1 MILSSDNIS
10 NKLLN
15 IINSTPIFDLHTH
28 LFPPKHEGYFLLGF
42 KSLLNYHYLIA
53 ELLTATNI
61 DASVFY
67 SYNDEK
73 KASLIWNELFEKRTP
88 VSEACA
94 GVLSILKE
102 LNIEINN
109 KSFLSICDEY
119 DRKIQSDKNILD
131 LSNVSSLVMTNNPF
145 DLYEWSLFNTN
156 NWDKKIYLASLRLD
170 DLILDYEEALKKA
183 KDQTSNQENTIVTY
197 LEKCFSQSNPVYA
210 AISLNLET
218 FDTIFEDSFWKDILV
233 WLENK
238 NLPLSLMLGVKRAVN
253 KDFGLA
259 GDGIGDI
266 NLKELSNLCNSFPKN
281 KFLVTCLSLNDQHEL
296 TVLAR
301 KHPNLRI
308 FVFWW
313 FMNQPTIIKQILKMR
328 IDMLGFSFIPQHSD
342 ARVSDQ
348 LIYKWNHFKK
358 ILHPILLEYY
368 QELLDKNF
376 PISENILQRDIDN
389 LLSGNAKKY
398 LGITQQTLKDY

>member
-15 IINSTPIFDLHTH
+15 IINSAPVFDLHTH

-42 KSLLNYHYLIA
+42 KNLLNYHYLIA

-61 DASVFY
+61 DASTFY

-73 KASLIWNELFEKRTP
+73 KASIIWNELFEKRTP

-119 DRKIQSDKNILD
+119 DKKIQSDKNIFE

-145 DLYEWSLFNTN
+145 DLDEWSLFNTN
-156 NWDKKIYLASLRLD
+156 DWDKKIYLSSLRLD
-170 DLILDYEEALKKA
+170 DLILEYEETLKKA
-183 KDQTSNQENTIVTY
+183 KDQISNQDNIIVTY
-197 LEKCFSQSNPVYA
+197 LEKCYSQSNPVYA
-210 AISLNLET
+210 AVSLNLET
-218 FDTIFEDSFWKDILV
+218 FHKIFHDSLWKDILV

-266 NLKELSNLCNSFPKN
+266 NLKELSNLCNLFPKN

-301 KHPNLRI
+301 KHPNLKI
-308 FVFWW
+308 FGFWW

-348 LIYKWNHFKK
+348 LIYKWSHFKK

-368 QELLDKNF
+368 QDLLDKNF

-389 LLSGNAKKY
+389 LLSLNAKKY
-398 LGITQQTLKDY
+398 LGIK

>member
-10 NKLLN
+10 NKLHN

-42 KSLLNYHYLIA
+42 KNLLNYHYLIA

-61 DASVFY
+61 DASTFY
-67 SYNDEK
+67 SFNDEK

-119 DRKIQSDKNILD
+119 DKKIQSDKNIFE

-145 DLYEWSLFNTN
+145 DLDEWSLFNTN
-156 NWDKKIYLASLRLD
+156 DWDKKIYLASLRLD
-170 DLILDYEEALKKA
+170 DLILDYDETLKKA
-183 KDQTSNQENTIVTY
+183 KDQTSNQENTIVNY
-197 LEKCFSQSNPVYA
+197 LEKCYSQSNPVYA

-218 FDTIFEDSFWKDILV
+218 FNRILEDSMWRNILV
-233 WLENK
+233 WLESK
-238 NLPLSLMLGVKRAVN
+238 KLPLSLMLGVKRAVN

-259 GDGIGDI
+259 GDGIGEI

-308 FVFWW
+308 FGFWW

-368 QELLDKNF
+368 QDLLDKNF

-398 LGITQQTLKDY
+398 LGIT

>member
-1 MILSSDNIS
+1 MNLSSDNIS
-10 NKLLN
+10 DKLLN
-15 IINSTPIFDLHTH
+15 IINNTPIFDLHTH
-28 LFPPKHEGYFLLGF
+28 LFPPQHESYFLLGF
-42 KSLLNYHYLIA
+42 KNLLNYHYLIA

-61 DASVFY
+61 NASTFY

-88 VSEACA
+88 VSEACS

-102 LNIEINN
+102 LKIELNK

-119 DRKIQSDKNILD
+119 DNKIQSDKKIFD

-145 DLYEWSLFNTN
+145 DLDEWSLFNN
-156 NWDKKIYLASLRLD
+156 SDWDKKIYLASLRLD
-170 DLILDYEEALKKA
+170 DLILNYEETFKKA
-183 KDQTSNQENTIVTY
+183 KDQTSNQEKSTIIAY
-197 LEKCFSQSNPVYA
+197 LEKCYFQSNPVYA
-210 AISLNLET
+210 AVSLNLAT
-218 FDTIFEDSFWKDILV
+218 FNKILDDSMWRDILV

-238 NLPLSLMLGVKRAVN
+238 NLPLSLMLGVRRAVN

-266 NLKELSNLCNSFPKN
+266 NLKELSTLCTSFPRN

-308 FVFWW
+308 FGFWW

-368 QELLDKNF
+368 QDLLDKNF
-376 PISENILQRDIDN
+376 PISENILQRDINN
-389 LLSGNAKKY
+389 LLSGNAKNY
-398 LGITQQTLKDY
+398 LGIT

>member
-1 MILSSDNIS
+1 MILSSDIIS

-15 IINSTPIFDLHTH
+15 IINSTQIFDLHTH

-42 KSLLNYHYLIA
+42 KNLLNYHYLIA
-53 ELLTATNI
+53 ELLTTTNI
-61 DASVFY
+61 DASTFY

-73 KASLIWNELFEKRTP
+73 KASLIWNKLFEKRTP

-119 DRKIQSDKNILD
+119 DNKIQSDKNILD
-131 LSNVSSLVMTNNPF
+131 LSKVSSLVMTNNPF
-145 DLYEWSLFNTN
+145 DLDEWSLFNN
-156 NWDKKIYLASLRLD
+156 GDWDKKIYLSSLRLD

-183 KDQTSNQENTIVTY
+183 KDQTSNHEKNTIVNY
-197 LEKCFSQSNPVYA
+197 LEKCYSQSNPVYA
-210 AISLNLET
+210 AVSLNLET
-218 FDTIFEDSFWKDILV
+218 FHTIFEETIWKDILV
-233 WLENK
+233 WLKNK

-259 GDGIGDI
+259 GDGIGNI
-266 NLKELSNLCNSFPKN
+266 NLKELSNLCNLFPKN

-308 FVFWW
+308 FGFWW

-368 QELLDKNF
+368 QDLLDKNF
-376 PISENILQRDIDN
+376 PISENILQRDINN
-389 LLSGNAKKY
+389 LLSGNAKNY
-398 LGITQQTLKDY
+398 LGIT

>member
-145 DLYEWSLFNTN
+145 DLDEWSLFNN
-156 NWDKKIYLASLRLD
+156 SDWDKKIYLASLRLD
-170 DLILDYEEALKKA
+170 DLILDYEETFKKA
-183 KDQTSNQENTIVTY
+183 KDQISNQEKSTIIAY
-197 LEKCFSQSNPVYA
+197 LEKCYLQSNPVYA
-210 AISLNLET
+210 AVSLNLAT
-218 FDTIFEDSFWKDILV
+218 FNKILDDSMWREILV
-233 WLENK
+233 WLESK
-238 NLPLSLMLGVKRAVN
+238 NLPLSLMLGVRRAVN

-308 FVFWW
+308 FGFWW
-313 FMNQPTIIKQILKMR
+313 FMNQPSNR
-328 IDMLGFSFIPQHSD
+328 FF
-342 ARVSDQ
+342 
-348 LIYKWNHFKK
+348 
-358 ILHPILLEYY
+358 
-368 QELLDKNF
+368 
-376 PISENILQRDIDN
+376 
-389 LLSGNAKKY
+389 
-398 LGITQQTLKDY
+398 

>member
-1 MILSSDNIS
+1 MTLSNDNLS

-15 IINSTPIFDLHTH
+15 IINYSPIFDLHTH
-28 LFPPKHEGYFLLGF
+28 IFPPSHKNFFLLGF
-42 KSLLNYHYLIA
+42 KNLLNYHYLIA
-53 ELLTATNI
+53 ELLTATDI
-61 DASVFY
+61 DASTFY
-67 SYNDEK
+67 SYNEEK
-73 KASLIWNELFEKRTP
+73 KASLIWIELFEKRTP

-109 KSFLSICDEY
+109 KSFLSISDEY
-119 DRKIQSDKNILD
+119 DNKIQSDKNILD

-145 DLYEWSLFNTN
+145 DLDEWSLFNSSD
-156 NWDKKIYLASLRLD
+156 WDKKTYLASLRLD
-170 DLILDYEEALKKA
+170 DLILDYKETLKKV
-183 KDQTSNQENTIVTY
+183 KDQMSNQEEGTIVAY
-197 LEKCFSQSNPVYA
+197 LEKCYLQSNPVYA
-210 AISLNLET
+210 AVSLNLAT
-218 FDTIFEDSFWKDILV
+218 FNIVLNNSLWRNILV
-233 WLENK
+233 WLESK
-238 NLPLSLMLGVKRAVN
+238 KLPLSLMLGVKRAVN

-259 GDGIGDI
+259 GDGIDNI

-301 KHPNLRI
+301 KHPNLKI
-308 FVFWW
+308 FGFWW

-348 LIYKWNHFKK
+348 LIYKWSHFKK

-368 QELLDKNF
+368 QDLLYKNF
-376 PISENILQRDIDN
+376 PISESILQRDINN
-389 LLSGNAKKY
+389 LLSGNAKNY
-398 LGITQQTLKDY
+398 LGIS

>member
-1 MILSSDNIS
+1 MTLLNDNLS

-15 IINSTPIFDLHTH
+15 IINSTTIFDLHTH
-28 LFPPKHEGYFLLGF
+28 LFPPTHKTFFLSGF
-42 KSLLNYHYLIA
+42 KNLLNYHYLIA
-53 ELLTATNI
+53 ELLTATDI
-61 DASVFY
+61 DASTFY

-73 KASLIWNELFEKRTP
+73 KASIIWNELFEKRTP

-94 GVLSILKE
+94 GVLTILKE
-102 LNIEINN
+102 LNIEIKNQN
-109 KSFLSICDEY
+109 FTAICKEY
-119 DRKIQSDKNILD
+119 DKKIHSDKNILE

-145 DLYEWSLFNTN
+145 DLDEWSLFGNTD
-156 NWDKKIYLASLRLD
+156 WDKKIYLASLRLD
-170 DLILDYEEALKKA
+170 DLILDYEGSLEKA
-183 KDQTSNQENTIVTY
+183 KDQTSNDEANSIVTY
-197 LEKCFSQSNPVYA
+197 LEKCYLQSNPVYA
-210 AISLNLET
+210 AVSLNSATFNILLDDLTWRNILE
-218 FDTIFEDSFWKDILV
+218 
-233 WLENK
+233 WLQRK
-238 NLPLSLMLGVKRAVN
+238 KLPLSLMLGVKRSVN

-308 FVFWW
+308 FGFWW
-313 FMNQPTIIKQILKMR
+313 FMNQPTLIKQILKMR

-348 LIYKWNHFKK
+348 LIYKWSHFKK

-368 QELLDKNF
+368 QDLLNKNF
-376 PISENILQRDIDN
+376 PVSEAILQRDINN
-389 LLSGNAKKY
+389 LFSGNAKNF
-398 LGITQQTLKDY
+398 LGIN

>member
-10 NKLLN
+10 KKLLN
-15 IINSTPIFDLHTH
+15 IIDSTPIFDLHTH

-42 KSLLNYHYLIA
+42 KNLLNYHYLIA

-61 DASVFY
+61 DASTFY
-67 SYNDEK
+67 SFNDEK

-88 VSEACA
+88 VSEACS

-102 LNIEINN
+102 LNIDINN
-109 KSFLSICDEY
+109 KNFLSVCDEY
-119 DRKIQSDKNILD
+119 DRKIQSDKNILE

-145 DLYEWSLFNTN
+145 DLDEWSLFNTN
-156 NWDKKIYLASLRLD
+156 DWDKKIYLASLRLD
-170 DLILDYEEALKKA
+170 DLILDYDETLKKA
-183 KDQTSNQENTIVTY
+183 KDQTSNQENTIVNY
-197 LEKCFSQSNPVYA
+197 LEKCYSQSNPVYA

-218 FDTIFEDSFWKDILV
+218 FNTILEDSMWRDILV
-233 WLENK
+233 WLESK
-238 NLPLSLMLGVKRAVN
+238 KLPLSLMLGVKRAVN

-259 GDGIGDI
+259 GDGIGEI

-308 FVFWW
+308 FGFWW

-368 QELLDKNF
+368 QDLLDKNF
-376 PISENILQRDIDN
+376 PISENILQRDINN
-389 LLSGNAKKY
+389 LLSGNAKNY
-398 LGITQQTLKDY
+398 LGIT

>member
-10 NKLLN
+10 SKLLN
-15 IINSTPIFDLHTH
+15 IINSAPIFDLHTH

-42 KSLLNYHYLIA
+42 KNLLNYHYLIA

-61 DASVFY
+61 DASTFY

-73 KASLIWNELFEKRTP
+73 KASIIWNELFEKRTP

-119 DRKIQSDKNILD
+119 DKKIQSDKNIFE

-145 DLYEWSLFNTN
+145 DLDEWSLFNTN
-156 NWDKKIYLASLRLD
+156 DWDKKIYLSSLRLD
-170 DLILDYEEALKKA
+170 DLILEYEETLKNA
-183 KDQTSNQENTIVTY
+183 KDQISNQDNIIVTY
-197 LEKCFSQSNPVYA
+197 LEKCYSQSNPVYA
-210 AISLNLET
+210 AVSLNLET
-218 FDTIFEDSFWKDILV
+218 FHKIFQDSLWKDILV

-266 NLKELSNLCNSFPKN
+266 NLKELSNLCNLFPKN

-301 KHPNLRI
+301 KHPNLKI
-308 FVFWW
+308 FGFWW

-348 LIYKWNHFKK
+348 LIYKWSHFKK

-368 QELLDKNF
+368 QDLLDKNF

-389 LLSGNAKKY
+389 LLSLNAKKY
-398 LGITQQTLKDY
+398 LGIK

>member
-15 IINSTPIFDLHTH
+15 IINSAPIFDLHTH

-42 KSLLNYHYLIA
+42 KNLLNYHYLIA
-53 ELLTATNI
+53 EILTATNI
-61 DASVFY
+61 DDSTFY

-73 KASLIWNELFEKRTP
+73 KASIIWNELFEKRTP

-119 DRKIQSDKNILD
+119 DKKIQSDKNIFE

-145 DLYEWSLFNTN
+145 DLDEWSLFNTN
-156 NWDKKIYLASLRLD
+156 DWDKKIYLSSLRLD
-170 DLILDYEEALKKA
+170 DLILEYEETLKKA
-183 KDQTSNQENTIVTY
+183 KDQISNQDNIIVTY
-197 LEKCFSQSNPVYA
+197 LEKCYSQSNPVYA
-210 AISLNLET
+210 AVSLNLET
-218 FDTIFEDSFWKDILV
+218 FHKIFHDSLWKDILV

-259 GDGIGDI
+259 GDGIGNI
-266 NLKELSNLCNSFPKN
+266 NLKELSNLCNLFPKN

-301 KHPNLRI
+301 KHPNLKI
-308 FVFWW
+308 FGFWW

-348 LIYKWNHFKK
+348 LIYKWSHFKK

-368 QELLDKNF
+368 QDLLDKNF

-398 LGITQQTLKDY
+398 LGIK

>member
-28 LFPPKHEGYFLLGF
+28 LFPPKHKGYFLLGF
-42 KSLLNYHYLIA
+42 KNLLNYHYLIA

-61 DASVFY
+61 DASTFY

-88 VSEACA
+88 VSEACT

-119 DRKIQSDKNILD
+119 DRKIQSDKTILN
-131 LSNVSSLVMTNNPF
+131 LSKVSSLVMTNNPF
-145 DLYEWSLFNTN
+145 DLDEWSLFNN
-156 NWDKKIYLASLRLD
+156 NDWDKEIYLASLRLD
-170 DLILDYEEALKKA
+170 DLISDYEESLKKA
-183 KDQTSNQENTIVTY
+183 KDQISSSREDTIVAY
-197 LEKCFSQSNPVYA
+197 LGKCYLQSKPLYA
-210 AISLNLET
+210 ALSLNLDT
-218 FDTIFEDSFWKDILV
+218 FNKILDNPMWRRILA
-233 WLENK
+233 WLESK

-266 NLKELSNLCNSFPKN
+266 NLKELSNLCKLFPKN

-301 KHPNLRI
+301 KHPNLKI
-308 FVFWW
+308 FGFWW

-376 PISENILQRDIDN
+376 PISENILKRDIDN

-398 LGITQQTLKDY
+398 LGIT

>member
-1 MILSSDNIS
+1 MNLSSDNIS
-10 NKLLN
+10 DKLLN
-15 IINSTPIFDLHTH
+15 IINNTPIFDLHTH
-28 LFPPKHEGYFLLGF
+28 LFPPQHEGYFLLGF
-42 KSLLNYHYLIA
+42 KNLLNYHYLIA

-61 DASVFY
+61 NASTFY

-88 VSEACA
+88 VSEACS

-102 LNIEINN
+102 LKIELNK

-119 DRKIQSDKNILD
+119 DNKIQSDKKIFD

-145 DLYEWSLFNTN
+145 DLDEWSLFNN
-156 NWDKKIYLASLRLD
+156 SDWDKKIYLASLRLD
-170 DLILDYEEALKKA
+170 DLILNYEETFKKA
-183 KDQTSNQENTIVTY
+183 KDQTSNQEKRTIIAY
-197 LEKCFSQSNPVYA
+197 LEKCYFQSNPVYA
-210 AISLNLET
+210 AVSLNLAT
-218 FDTIFEDSFWKDILV
+218 FNTILDDSMWRDILI

-238 NLPLSLMLGVKRAVN
+238 NLPLSLMLGVRRAVN

-266 NLKELSNLCNSFPKN
+266 NLKELSTLCISFPRN

-308 FVFWW
+308 FGFWW

-368 QELLDKNF
+368 QDLLDKNF
-376 PISENILQRDIDN
+376 PISENILQRDINN
-389 LLSGNAKKY
+389 LLSGNAKNY
-398 LGITQQTLKDY
+398 LGIT

>member
-1 MILSSDNIS
+1 MNLSSDNIS
-10 NKLLN
+10 DKLLN
-15 IINSTPIFDLHTH
+15 IINNTPIFDLHTH
-28 LFPPKHEGYFLLGF
+28 LFPPQHEGYFLLGF
-42 KSLLNYHYLIA
+42 KNLLNYHYLIA

-61 DASVFY
+61 NASTFY

-88 VSEACA
+88 VSEACS

-102 LNIEINN
+102 LKIELNK

-119 DRKIQSDKNILD
+119 DNKIQSDKKIFD

-145 DLYEWSLFNTN
+145 DLDEWSLFNN
-156 NWDKKIYLASLRLD
+156 SDWDKKIYLASLRLD
-170 DLILDYEEALKKA
+170 DLILNYEETFKKA
-183 KDQTSNQENTIVTY
+183 KDQTSNQEKSTIIAY
-197 LEKCFSQSNPVYA
+197 LEKCYFQSNPVYA
-210 AISLNLET
+210 AVSLNLAT
-218 FDTIFEDSFWKDILV
+218 FNTILDDSMWRDILV

-238 NLPLSLMLGVKRAVN
+238 NLPLSLMLGVRRAVN

-266 NLKELSNLCNSFPKN
+266 NLKELSTLCTSFPRN

-308 FVFWW
+308 FGFWW

-368 QELLDKNF
+368 QDLLDKNF
-376 PISENILQRDIDN
+376 PISENILQRDINN
-389 LLSGNAKKY
+389 LLSGNAKNY
-398 LGITQQTLKDY
+398 LGIT

>member
-1 MILSSDNIS
+1 MNLSSDNIS
-10 NKLLN
+10 DKLLN
-15 IINSTPIFDLHTH
+15 IINNTPIFDLHTH
-28 LFPPKHEGYFLLGF
+28 LFPPQHEGYFLLGF
-42 KSLLNYHYLIA
+42 KNLLNYHYLIA

-61 DASVFY
+61 NASTFY

-88 VSEACA
+88 VSEACS

-102 LNIEINN
+102 LKIELNK

-119 DRKIQSDKNILD
+119 DNKIQSDKKIFD

-145 DLYEWSLFNTN
+145 DLDEWSLFNN
-156 NWDKKIYLASLRLD
+156 SDWDKKIYLASLRLD
-170 DLILDYEEALKKA
+170 DLILNYEETFKKA
-183 KDQTSNQENTIVTY
+183 KDQTSNQEKRTIIAY
-197 LEKCFSQSNPVYA
+197 LEKCYFQSNPVYA
-210 AISLNLET
+210 AVSLNLAT
-218 FDTIFEDSFWKDILV
+218 FNTILDDSMWRDILI

-238 NLPLSLMLGVKRAVN
+238 NLPLSLMLGVRRAVN

-266 NLKELSNLCNSFPKN
+266 NLKELSTLCTSFPRN

-308 FVFWW
+308 FGFWW

-368 QELLDKNF
+368 QDLLDKNF
-376 PISENILQRDIDN
+376 PISENILQRDINN
-389 LLSGNAKKY
+389 LLSGNAKNY
-398 LGITQQTLKDY
+398 LGIT

>member
-1 MILSSDNIS
+1 M
-10 NKLLN
+10 
-15 IINSTPIFDLHTH
+15 
-28 LFPPKHEGYFLLGF
+28 
-42 KSLLNYHYLIA
+42 
-53 ELLTATNI
+53 
-61 DASVFY
+61 
-67 SYNDEK
+67 
-73 KASLIWNELFEKRTP
+73 
-88 VSEACA
+88 
-94 GVLSILKE
+94 LSILKE
-102 LNIEINN
+102 LNVEINN
-109 KSFLSICDEY
+109 KSFLSVCDEY
-119 DRKIQSDKNILD
+119 DNKIQSDKNILD
-131 LSNVSSLVMTNNPF
+131 LSKVSSLVMTNNPF
-145 DLYEWSLFNTN
+145 DLDEWSLFNN
-156 NWDKKIYLASLRLD
+156 SDWDKKIYLASLRLD

-183 KDQTSNQENTIVTY
+183 KDQTSNQEKNTIVNY
-197 LEKCFSQSNPVYA
+197 LEKCYSQSNPVYA
-210 AISLNLET
+210 AVSLNLET
-218 FDTIFEDSFWKDILV
+218 FHTIFDDSIWKDILV

-259 GDGIGDI
+259 GDGIGNI
-266 NLKELSNLCNSFPKN
+266 NLKELSNLCNLFPKN

-308 FVFWW
+308 FGFWW

-368 QELLDKNF
+368 QDLLDKNF
-376 PISENILQRDIDN
+376 PISENILQRDINN
-389 LLSGNAKKY
+389 LLSGNAKNY
-398 LGITQQTLKDY
+398 LGIT

>member
-1 MILSSDNIS
+1 MTLSNNNLS

-15 IINSTPIFDLHTH
+15 IINSTAIFDLHTH
-28 LFPPKHEGYFLLGF
+28 LFPPTHKPFFLLGF
-42 KSLLNYHYLIA
+42 KNLLNYHYLIA
-53 ELLTATNI
+53 ELFTATDI
-61 DASVFY
+61 DTSTFY
-67 SYNDEK
+67 SYNDDQ
-73 KASLIWNELFEKRTP
+73 KASLVWNELFEKRTP

-94 GVLSILKE
+94 GVLTILKE
-102 LNIEINN
+102 LKIEINN
-109 KSFLSICDEY
+109 KSFSSICDEY
-119 DRKIQSDKNILD
+119 DNKIHSDKNILE

-145 DLYEWSLFNTN
+145 DLDEWSLFGNTD
-156 NWDKKIYLASLRLD
+156 WDKKIYLASLRLD
-170 DLILDYEEALKKA
+170 DLILDYEGSLEKVKDKNSNDEAN
-183 KDQTSNQENTIVTY
+183 SIVTY
-197 LEKCFSQSNPVYA
+197 LEKCYLQSNPVYA
-210 AISLNLET
+210 AVSLNSATFNTLLDDLTWKNILE
-218 FDTIFEDSFWKDILV
+218 
-233 WLENK
+233 WLQRK
-238 NLPLSLMLGVKRAVN
+238 KLPLSLMLGVKRSVN

-308 FVFWW
+308 FGFWW
-313 FMNQPTIIKQILKMR
+313 FMNQPTLIKQILKMR

-348 LIYKWNHFKK
+348 LIYKWSHFKN

-368 QELLDKNF
+368 QDLLNKNF
-376 PISENILQRDIDN
+376 PVSEAILQRDINN
-389 LLSGNAKKY
+389 LFSGNAKNF
-398 LGITQQTLKDY
+398 LGIN

>member
-145 DLYEWSLFNTN
+145 DLDEWSLFNN
-156 NWDKKIYLASLRLD
+156 SDWDKKIYLASLRLD
-170 DLILDYEEALKKA
+170 DLILDYEETFKKA
-183 KDQTSNQENTIVTY
+183 KDQISNQEKSTIIAY
-197 LEKCFSQSNPVYA
+197 LEKCYLQSNPVYA
-210 AISLNLET
+210 AVSLNLGT
-218 FDTIFEDSFWKDILV
+218 FNTILDDSMWREILV
-233 WLENK
+233 WLETK
-238 NLPLSLMLGVKRAVN
+238 NLPLSLMLGVRRAVN

-308 FVFWW
+308 FGFWW

-368 QELLDKNF
+368 QDLLDKNF
-376 PISENILQRDIDN
+376 PISENVLQRDINN
-389 LLSGNAKKY
+389 LLSGNAKNY
-398 LGITQQTLKDY
+398 LGIT

>member
-10 NKLLN
+10 KKLLN
-15 IINSTPIFDLHTH
+15 IIDSTPIFDLHTH

-42 KSLLNYHYLIA
+42 KNLLNYHYLIA

-61 DASVFY
+61 NASTFY
-67 SYNDEK
+67 SFNDEK

-88 VSEACA
+88 VSEACS

-145 DLYEWSLFNTN
+145 DLDEWSLFNTN
-156 NWDKKIYLASLRLD
+156 DWDKKIYLASLRLD
-170 DLILDYEEALKKA
+170 DLILDYDETLKKA
-183 KDQTSNQENTIVTY
+183 KDQTSNQENTIVNY
-197 LEKCFSQSNPVYA
+197 LEKCYSQSNPVYA

-218 FDTIFEDSFWKDILV
+218 FNTILEDSMWRDILV
-233 WLENK
+233 WLESK
-238 NLPLSLMLGVKRAVN
+238 KLPLSLMLGVKRAVN

-259 GDGIGDI
+259 GDGIGII

-308 FVFWW
+308 FGFWW

-368 QELLDKNF
+368 QDLLDKNF
-376 PISENILQRDIDN
+376 PISENILQRDINN
-389 LLSGNAKKY
+389 LLSGNAKNY
-398 LGITQQTLKDY
+398 LGIT

>member
-1 MILSSDNIS
+1 MTLSSDNIS

-42 KSLLNYHYLIA
+42 KNLLNYHYLIA
-53 ELLTATNI
+53 ELLIAANI
-61 DASVFY
+61 DASTFY

-73 KASLIWNELFEKRTP
+73 KASLIWKELFEKRTP

-102 LNIEINN
+102 LNIEIKN

-119 DRKIQSDKNILD
+119 DKKIQSDKNILK

-145 DLYEWSLFNTN
+145 DLDEWSLFNTN
-156 NWDKKIYLASLRLD
+156 DWDKKIYLASLRLD

-183 KDQTSNQENTIVTY
+183 KDQTSNQKNTIVTY
-197 LEKCFSQSNPVYA
+197 LEKCYSQSNPVYA
-210 AISLNLET
+210 AVSLNLET
-218 FDTIFEDSFWKDILV
+218 FHTIFEDSFWKDILV

-308 FVFWW
+308 FGFWW

-398 LGITQQTLKDY
+398 LGIT

>member
-1 MILSSDNIS
+1 MTLSSDNIS

-42 KSLLNYHYLIA
+42 KNLLNYHYLIA
-53 ELLTATNI
+53 ELLTAANI
-61 DASVFY
+61 DASTFY

-73 KASLIWNELFEKRTP
+73 KASLIWKELFEKRTP

-102 LNIEINN
+102 LNIEIKN

-119 DRKIQSDKNILD
+119 DKKIQSDKNILK

-145 DLYEWSLFNTN
+145 DLDEWSLFNTN
-156 NWDKKIYLASLRLD
+156 DWDKKIYLASLRLD

-183 KDQTSNQENTIVTY
+183 KDQTSNQKNTIVTY
-197 LEKCFSQSNPVYA
+197 LEKCYSQSNPVYA
-210 AISLNLET
+210 AVSLNLET
-218 FDTIFEDSFWKDILV
+218 FHTIFEDSFWKDILV

-266 NLKELSNLCNSFPKN
+266 NLKELSNLCNLFPKN

-308 FVFWW
+308 FGFWW

-398 LGITQQTLKDY
+398 LGIT

>member
-1 MILSSDNIS
+1 MNLSSDNIS
-10 NKLLN
+10 DKLLN
-15 IINSTPIFDLHTH
+15 IINNTPIFDLHTH
-28 LFPPKHEGYFLLGF
+28 LFPPQHEGYFLLGF
-42 KSLLNYHYLIA
+42 KNLLNYHYLIA

-61 DASVFY
+61 NASTFY

-88 VSEACA
+88 VSEACS

-102 LNIEINN
+102 LKIELNK

-119 DRKIQSDKNILD
+119 DNKIQSDKKIFD

-145 DLYEWSLFNTN
+145 DLDEWSLFNN
-156 NWDKKIYLASLRLD
+156 SDWDKKIYLASLRLD
-170 DLILDYEEALKKA
+170 DLILNYEETFKKA
-183 KDQTSNQENTIVTY
+183 KDQTSNQEKRTIIAY
-197 LEKCFSQSNPVYA
+197 LEKCYFQSNPVYA
-210 AISLNLET
+210 AVSLNLAT
-218 FDTIFEDSFWKDILV
+218 FNTILDDSMWRDILV

-238 NLPLSLMLGVKRAVN
+238 NLPLSLMLGVRRAVN

-266 NLKELSNLCNSFPKN
+266 NLKELSTLCTSFPRN

-308 FVFWW
+308 FGFWW

-342 ARVSDQ
+342 ARISDQ

-368 QELLDKNF
+368 QDLLDKNF
-376 PISENILQRDIDN
+376 PISENILQRDINN
-389 LLSGNAKKY
+389 LLSGNAKNY
-398 LGITQQTLKDY
+398 LGIT

>member
-1 MILSSDNIS
+1 MILSSDIIS

-15 IINSTPIFDLHTH
+15 IINDTPIFDLHTH
-28 LFPPKHEGYFLLGF
+28 LFPPKHDRYFLLGF
-42 KSLLNYHYLIA
+42 KNLLNYHYLIA
-53 ELLTATNI
+53 ELLTTTNI
-61 DASVFY
+61 DASTFY

-102 LNIEINN
+102 LNVEINN

-119 DRKIQSDKNILD
+119 DNKIQSDKNILD
-131 LSNVSSLVMTNNPF
+131 LSKVSSLVMTNNPF
-145 DLYEWSLFNTN
+145 DLDEWSLFNN
-156 NWDKKIYLASLRLD
+156 GDWDKKIYLASLRLD

-183 KDQTSNQENTIVTY
+183 KDQTSNQEKNTIVNY
-197 LEKCFSQSNPVYA
+197 LEKCYSQSNPVYA
-210 AISLNLET
+210 AVSLNLET
-218 FDTIFEDSFWKDILV
+218 FHKIFEDTIWKDILV
-233 WLENK
+233 WLKNK

-266 NLKELSNLCNSFPKN
+266 NLKELSNLCNLFPKN

-308 FVFWW
+308 FGFWW

-368 QELLDKNF
+368 QDLLDKNF
-376 PISENILQRDIDN
+376 PISENILQRDINN
-389 LLSGNAKKY
+389 LLSGNAKNY
-398 LGITQQTLKDY
+398 LGIT

>member
-1 MILSSDNIS
+1 MNLFSDNIS
-10 NKLLN
+10 DKLLN
-15 IINSTPIFDLHTH
+15 IINNTPIFDLHTH
-28 LFPPKHEGYFLLGF
+28 LFPPQHEGYFLLGF
-42 KSLLNYHYLIA
+42 KNLLNYHYLIA

-61 DASVFY
+61 NASIFY

-88 VSEACA
+88 VSEACS

-102 LNIEINN
+102 LKIELNK

-119 DRKIQSDKNILD
+119 DNKIQSDKKIFD

-145 DLYEWSLFNTN
+145 DLDEWSLFNN
-156 NWDKKIYLASLRLD
+156 SDWDKKTYLASLRLD
-170 DLILDYEEALKKA
+170 DLILNYEETFKKA
-183 KDQTSNQENTIVTY
+183 KDQTSNQEKSTIIAY
-197 LEKCFSQSNPVYA
+197 LEKCYFQSNPVYA
-210 AISLNLET
+210 AVSLNLAT
-218 FDTIFEDSFWKDILV
+218 FNTILDDSMWRDILI

-238 NLPLSLMLGVKRAVN
+238 NLPLSLMLGVRRAVN

-266 NLKELSNLCNSFPKN
+266 NLKELSTLCISFPRN

-308 FVFWW
+308 FGFWW

-368 QELLDKNF
+368 QDLLDKNF
-376 PISENILQRDIDN
+376 PISENILQRDINN
-389 LLSGNAKKY
+389 LLSGNAKNY
-398 LGITQQTLKDY
+398 LGIT

>member
-1 MILSSDNIS
+1 MLQ
-10 NKLLN
+10 
-15 IINSTPIFDLHTH
+15 H
-28 LFPPKHEGYFLLGF
+28 
-42 KSLLNYHYLIA
+42 
-53 ELLTATNI
+53 
-61 DASVFY
+61 FY

-88 VSEACA
+88 VSEACS

-102 LNIEINN
+102 LKIELNK

-119 DRKIQSDKNILD
+119 DNKIQSDKKIFD

-145 DLYEWSLFNTN
+145 DLDEWSLFNN
-156 NWDKKIYLASLRLD
+156 SDWDKKIYLASLRLD
-170 DLILDYEEALKKA
+170 DLILNYEETFKKV
-183 KDQTSNQENTIVTY
+183 KDQTSNQEKSTIIAY
-197 LEKCFSQSNPVYA
+197 LEKCYFQSNPVYA
-210 AISLNLET
+210 AVSLNLAT
-218 FDTIFEDSFWKDILV
+218 FNKILDDSMWRDILV

-238 NLPLSLMLGVKRAVN
+238 NLPLSLMLGVRRAVN

-266 NLKELSNLCNSFPKN
+266 NLKELSTLCTSFPRN

-308 FVFWW
+308 FGFWW

-368 QELLDKNF
+368 QDLLDKNF
-376 PISENILQRDIDN
+376 PISENILQRDINN
-389 LLSGNAKKY
+389 LLSGNAKNY
-398 LGITQQTLKDY
+398 LGIT

>member
-28 LFPPKHEGYFLLGF
+28 LFPPNHEGYFLLGF
-42 KSLLNYHYLIA
+42 KNLLNYHYLIA

-61 DASVFY
+61 DASTFY

-73 KASLIWNELFEKRTP
+73 KASIIWNELFEKRTP

-119 DRKIQSDKNILD
+119 DKKIQSDKNIFE

-145 DLYEWSLFNTN
+145 DLDEWSLFNTN
-156 NWDKKIYLASLRLD
+156 DWDKKIYLSSLRLD
-170 DLILDYEEALKKA
+170 DLILEYEETLKKA
-183 KDQTSNQENTIVTY
+183 KDQISNQDNIIVTY
-197 LEKCFSQSNPVYA
+197 LEKCYSQSNPVYA
-210 AISLNLET
+210 AVSLNLET
-218 FDTIFEDSFWKDILV
+218 FHKIFQDSLWKDILV

-266 NLKELSNLCNSFPKN
+266 NLKELSNLCNLFPKN

-301 KHPNLRI
+301 KHPNLKI
-308 FVFWW
+308 FGFWW

-348 LIYKWNHFKK
+348 LIYKWSHFKK

-368 QELLDKNF
+368 QDLLDKNF

-389 LLSGNAKKY
+389 LLSLNAKKY
-398 LGITQQTLKDY
+398 LGIK

>member
-15 IINSTPIFDLHTH
+15 IINSAPIFDLHTH

-42 KSLLNYHYLIA
+42 KNLLNYHYLIA

-61 DASVFY
+61 DASTFY

-73 KASLIWNELFEKRTP
+73 KASIIWNELFEKRTP

-119 DRKIQSDKNILD
+119 DKKIQSDKNIFE

-145 DLYEWSLFNTN
+145 DLDEWSLFNTN
-156 NWDKKIYLASLRLD
+156 DWDKKIYLSSLRLD
-170 DLILDYEEALKKA
+170 DLILEYEETLKKA
-183 KDQTSNQENTIVTY
+183 KDQISNQDNIIVTY
-197 LEKCFSQSNPVYA
+197 LEKCYSQSNPVYA
-210 AISLNLET
+210 AVSLNLET
-218 FDTIFEDSFWKDILV
+218 FHKIFHDSLWKDILV

-266 NLKELSNLCNSFPKN
+266 NLKELSNLCNLFPKN

-301 KHPNLRI
+301 KHPNLKI
-308 FVFWW
+308 FGFWW

-348 LIYKWNHFKK
+348 LIYKWSHFKK

-368 QELLDKNF
+368 QDLLDKNF

-389 LLSGNAKKY
+389 LLSLNAKKY
-398 LGITQQTLKDY
+398 LGIK

>member
-1 MILSSDNIS
+1 MNLSSDNIS
-10 NKLLN
+10 DKLIN
-15 IINSTPIFDLHTH
+15 IINNTPIFDLHTH
-28 LFPPKHEGYFLLGF
+28 LFPPQHEGYFLLGF
-42 KSLLNYHYLIA
+42 KNLLNYHYLIA

-61 DASVFY
+61 NASTFY

-88 VSEACA
+88 VSEACS

-102 LNIEINN
+102 LKIELNK

-119 DRKIQSDKNILD
+119 DNKIQSDKKIFD

-145 DLYEWSLFNTN
+145 DLDEWSLFNN
-156 NWDKKIYLASLRLD
+156 SDWDKKIYLASLRLD
-170 DLILDYEEALKKA
+170 DLILNYEETFKKA
-183 KDQTSNQENTIVTY
+183 KDQTSNQEKSTIIAY
-197 LEKCFSQSNPVYA
+197 LEKCYLQSSPVYA
-210 AISLNLET
+210 AVSLNLAT
-218 FDTIFEDSFWKDILV
+218 FNTILDDSMWRDILI

-238 NLPLSLMLGVKRAVN
+238 NLPLSLMLGVRRAVN

-266 NLKELSNLCNSFPKN
+266 NLKELSTLCTSFPRN

-308 FVFWW
+308 FGFWW

-368 QELLDKNF
+368 QELLYKNF

-389 LLSGNAKKY
+389 LLSGNAKNY
-398 LGITQQTLKDY
+398 LGIT

>member
-10 NKLLN
+10 NKLHN
-15 IINSTPIFDLHTH
+15 IINCTPIFDLHTH
-28 LFPPKHEGYFLLGF
+28 LFPPKHQGYFLLGF
-42 KSLLNYHYLIA
+42 KNLLNYHYLIA

-61 DASVFY
+61 DASTFY

-73 KASLIWNELFEKRTP
+73 KASIIWNELFEKRTP

-119 DRKIQSDKNILD
+119 DKKIQSDKNIFE

-145 DLYEWSLFNTN
+145 DLDEWSLFNTN
-156 NWDKKIYLASLRLD
+156 DWDKKIYLSSLRLD
-170 DLILDYEEALKKA
+170 DLILEYEETLKKA
-183 KDQTSNQENTIVTY
+183 KDQISNQDNIIVTY
-197 LEKCFSQSNPVYA
+197 LEKCYSQSNPVYA
-210 AISLNLET
+210 AVSLNLET
-218 FDTIFEDSFWKDILV
+218 FHKIFQDSLWKDILV

-266 NLKELSNLCNSFPKN
+266 NLKELSNLCNLFPKN

-301 KHPNLRI
+301 KHPNLKI
-308 FVFWW
+308 FGFWW

-348 LIYKWNHFKK
+348 LIYKWSHFKK

-368 QELLDKNF
+368 QDLLDKNF
-376 PISENILQRDIDN
+376 PISEAVLQRDINN
-389 LLSGNAKKY
+389 LLSGNAKNY
-398 LGITQQTLKDY
+398 LGIT

>member
-1 MILSSDNIS
+1 MNLSSDNIS
-10 NKLLN
+10 DKLLN
-15 IINSTPIFDLHTH
+15 IINNTPIFDLHTH
-28 LFPPKHEGYFLLGF
+28 LFPPQHEGYFLLGF
-42 KSLLNYHYLIA
+42 KNLLNYHYLIA

-61 DASVFY
+61 NASTFY

-88 VSEACA
+88 VSEACS

-102 LNIEINN
+102 LKIELNK

-119 DRKIQSDKNILD
+119 DNKIQSDKKIFD

-145 DLYEWSLFNTN
+145 DLDEWSLFNN
-156 NWDKKIYLASLRLD
+156 SDWDKKIYLASLRLD
-170 DLILDYEEALKKA
+170 DLILNYEETFKKA
-183 KDQTSNQENTIVTY
+183 KDQTSNQEKSTIIAY
-197 LEKCFSQSNPVYA
+197 LEKCYFQSNPVYA
-210 AISLNLET
+210 AVSLNLAT
-218 FDTIFEDSFWKDILV
+218 FNKILDDSMWRDILV

-238 NLPLSLMLGVKRAVN
+238 NLPLSLMLGVRRAVN

-266 NLKELSNLCNSFPKN
+266 NLKELSTLCTSFPRN

-308 FVFWW
+308 FGFWW

-368 QELLDKNF
+368 QDLLDKNF
-376 PISENILQRDIDN
+376 PISENILQRDINN
-389 LLSGNAKKY
+389 LLSGNAKNY
-398 LGITQQTLKDY
+398 LGLT